1 MSEAEAEANATIANN
16 GRDLF
21 QVRLHHDDIVEYC
34 PENSAIKARYG
45 CEDYGAYCRVSPR
58 RNDTI
63 ACRFRS
69 TAPIPLTMLRRRSNM
84 QIVQSAFARWSAG
97 GNVFEEL
104 LAEDVVWTIHGSGS
118 VAGTYNGLRDF
129 TEHAARPLVSR
140 LATPLV
146 PRVDFMLSDCD
157 RVIVRFGAT
166 ATTASG
172 QPYRNEFVW
181 IFRMAAG
188 HVVEAEA
195 FLDLVAYQRVIESNE
210 PHRGK

>member
-1 MSEAEAEANATIANN
+1 MKPLPSKHSEAAKITALIA
-16 GRDLF
+16 GCLLGAMKP
-21 QVRLHHDDIVEYC
+21 LHAG
-34 PENSAIKARYG
+34 SG
-45 CEDYGAYCRVSPR
+45 SPPQS
-58 RNDTI
+58 
-63 ACRFRS
+63 RS
-69 TAPIPLTMLRRRSNM
+69 QCSDERSNL

-97 GNVFEEL
+97 GNVFEGL
-104 LAEDVVWTIHGSGS
+104 LAEDVVWTIHGSVS

-146 PRVDFMLSDCD
+146 PRVDFMLGDCD
-157 RVIVRFGAT
+157 RVIVRFGAA

-172 QPYRNEFVW
+172 KPYRNEFVW

-195 FLDLVAYQRVIESNE
+195 FLDLLAYQRVIESNE
-210 PHRGK
+210 PLRGK

>member
-1 MSEAEAEANATIANN
+1 MKILRSKRSMAAKITALIAGCLLGTMIPTHAGSGSQLRPRSQCSEE
-16 GRDLF
+16 
-21 QVRLHHDDIVEYC
+21 
-34 PENSAIKARYG
+34 
-45 CEDYGAYCRVSPR
+45 
-58 RNDTI
+58 
-63 ACRFRS
+63 
-69 TAPIPLTMLRRRSNM
+69 RSNL

-97 GNVFEEL
+97 GNVFEGL

-146 PRVDFMLSDCD
+146 PRVDFMIGDCD

-172 QPYRNEFVW
+172 KPYRNEFVW